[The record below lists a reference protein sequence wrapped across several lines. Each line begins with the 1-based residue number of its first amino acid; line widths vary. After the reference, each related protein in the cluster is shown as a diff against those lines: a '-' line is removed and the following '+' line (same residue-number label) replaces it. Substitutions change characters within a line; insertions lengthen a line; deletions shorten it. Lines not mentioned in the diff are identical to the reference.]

1 MRAGSVLAGFSRPSV
16 SFISRKIEMVEK
28 QRAYL
33 SPPVQDSEEKTQR
46 ASLLLAI
53 SLIALLLSLCFSLLY
68 PFLPRYAAWRWVAMV
83 ISALPS
89 LSALWLLRRGRVRL
103 ASILFVVLLWLAV
116 TLYAAFVGGIQSASF
131 TIYTLAMLSAGI
143 LFGWHVGFFVAALT
157 LVVGFV
163 LTFAR
168 AHDVLPVQL
177 VASTPVSAGLA
188 YATGLG
194 GVVLLL
200 YRVTRITERTLL
212 RAQRNERALAQSYR
226 ELEAEIAERKRVEQT
241 SRERGQYLEQV
252 LAAAPDAII
261 TLDAQHSV
269 VEWNPGA
276 EELFGYTR
284 EEAIG
289 RNVDELITTS
299 DTREEAMRLTQTV
312 ASKKDV
318 GPVTRVR
325 YRKDGSPVDVMLSG
339 APIFVDENL
348 MGMVAIYTDIS
359 DRVNAEKEERLL
371 FNRMQR
377 QQATLVRLLTDPS
390 LVEGRLEEALHAIA
404 AAAAD
409 TLGVERANV
418 WRLSA
423 SGRELRCLASVD
435 LGADHPSLEPVLVV
449 EQYPRFFR
457 ALGAGRIVDVSDVRA
472 DQRTSELAQG
482 RWTPLGIQAS
492 LSAPVHRRGQVVG
505 LVCHDH
511 RGGKRAWTAD
521 EVTFAGQIAD
531 LVAQVFL
538 NADLRRRT
546 DELAA
551 ITRVSRE
558 ITSVPDLGRVFRSI
572 ARHAAELSHSDASGV
587 FAFRPDGRLY
597 VEAGYGVGEAFLEA
611 INRHGIELGTGAIG
625 RASAARK
632 AVQITDTWSDPDYKY
647 NHIARLEN
655 TRGVLAVPMIRG
667 DETIGGIVLWHRQ
680 PRHFSSEEVAF
691 LRALAQQC
699 VNAVENVRL
708 LEAEARRRRE
718 AETLRAAT
726 QALSAT
732 LDLPELLELILSELQ
747 KVVPYDSASVQQLL
761 GGQLEIIGGRGF
773 PNLNELL
780 GVCFDPRADDN
791 PNGRVLRARKPLILG
806 DAPEVY
812 AEFHRDPHGQAN
824 IRSWLGVPL
833 LLGDRVIGMI
843 ALDKRESG
851 FYTQEHARMAQAFA
865 PQAAIAIENAR
876 VFAQEEQRATALAN
890 ALEQRGELDRLK
902 DEFIQ
907 NVSHELRT
915 PLGLIQGYSEL
926 LDQGELGGLRPEQL
940 EPVAI
945 IARRARMLGKLVQ
958 NLTAILETE
967 TQQSKRETIDL
978 GALVTDLVAD
988 FQVVA
993 GQAGLT
999 LRAEVPP
1006 GLPTVFGDRTH
1017 LHRVLDNLLGNA
1029 IKFTASG
1036 GEICARL
1043 SRENESLFLQVVDTG
1058 VGIPQDQLHRVFER
1072 FYQVDG
1078 SMSRRYGGA
1087 GLGLALVK
1095 EIVEAHHGRVRVASV
1110 LGQGTTFTVQLP
1122 VHPD

>member
-1 MRAGSVLAGFSRPSV
+1 
-16 SFISRKIEMVEK
+16 MVEK
-28 QRAYL
+28 LRVYL
-33 SPPVQDSEEKTQR
+33 YPPVLDSEEKTQL
-46 ASLLLAI
+46 AALLTAV
-53 SLIALLLSLCFSLLY
+53 SLIALLLSLCFSLLF
-68 PFLPRYAAWRWVAMV
+68 PFSPQYSTWRWVTLGLL
-83 ISALPS
+83 ALPS
-89 LSALWLLRRGRVRL
+89 LSALWLLHHGRVRL
-103 ASILFVVLLWLAV
+103 ASMLFITLMWLV
-116 TLYAAFVGGIQSASF
+116 ITLYTALAGEIQSASF
-131 TIYTLAMLSAGI
+131 SIYTLVILSAG
-143 LFGWHVGFFVAALT
+143 LLLGWHAGFLVAGST
-157 LVVGFV
+157 LVVGSA
-163 LTFAR
+163 LIYAA
-168 AHDVLPVQL
+168 AHDALPLQL
-177 VASTPVSAGLA
+177 VASTPIAAGA
-188 YATGLG
+188 GYAAGLG
-194 GVVLLL
+194 GVIMLL
-200 YRVTRITERTLL
+200 YRVTRITESTLL
-212 RAQRNERALAQSYR
+212 RVRRSERALAESYR
-226 ELEAEIAERKRVEQT
+226 ELETEIAERKRVEQT
-241 SRERGQYLEQV
+241 SRERQQYLEQV

-261 TLDAQHSV
+261 TLDARHHI

-276 EELFGYTR
+276 VRLFGYSR
-284 EEAIG
+284 KEAMG

-299 DTREEAMRLTQTV
+299 DTLEEAVHLTQTV
-312 ASKKDV
+312 ASEKDI

-339 APIFVDENL
+339 APIFVDRRL
-348 MGMVAIYTDIS
+348 IGMVAIYTDIA

-371 FNRMQR
+371 FDRMRR
-377 QQATLVRLLTDPS
+377 QQATLVRLLTHPA
-390 LVEGRLEEALHAIA
+390 LTEGRLEEALEAIVA
-404 AAAAD
+404 AAAE
-409 TLGVERANV
+409 TLGIERANV

-423 SGRELRCLASVD
+423 SGRELRCLAGVD
-435 LGADHPSLEPVLVV
+435 LGTGYPRPEPVLAVA
-449 EQYPRFFR
+449 QYPRYFQ
-457 ALGAGRIVDVSDVRA
+457 ALGAGRIVDAADVRV
-472 DQRTSELAQG
+472 DPRTSELTQHC
-482 RWTPLGIQAS
+482 WEPLGIRAS
-492 LSAPVHRRGQVVG
+492 LSAPVHRQGKVVG

-511 RGGKRAWTAD
+511 RGGSHIWTAD

-558 ITSVPDLGRVFRSI
+558 ITSVPDLGKVFRSI

-587 FAFRPDGRLY
+587 FAFRSDGRLY

-611 INRHGIELGTGAIG
+611 VNRHGIQLGSGAIG
-625 RASAARK
+625 RASATREP
-632 AVQITDTWSDPDYKY
+632 VQIADTLSDLEYRY
-647 NHIARLEN
+647 GHIAKLEN

-667 DETIGGIVLWHRQ
+667 DEVIGGIVLWHRQ

-732 LDLPELLELILSELQ
+732 LDLPQLLELILSELQ

-761 GGQLEIIGGRGF
+761 RGQLEIIGGRGF

-780 GVCFDPRADDN
+780 GVCFDPAADDN
-791 PNGRVLRARKPLILG
+791 PNGRVLRSREPVILG
-806 DAPEVY
+806 DAPEIY
-812 AEFHRDPHGQAN
+812 AEFHRDPHGQAG

-843 ALDKRESG
+843 ALDKREPG
-851 FYTQEHARMAQAFA
+851 FYTREHARMAQAFA

-907 NVSHELRT
+907 NVSHELRI
-915 PLGLIQGYSEL
+915 PLGLIQGYAEL
-926 LDQGELGGLRPEQL
+926 LDQGELGGLQPVQR

-967 TQQSKRETIDL
+967 TRQSKRETINL
-978 GALVTDLVAD
+978 GSLVTDLVAD

-993 GQAGLT
+993 SQAGLT
-999 LRAEVPP
+999 LRTEVPSR
-1006 GLPTVFGDRTH
+1006 LPAVFGDRTH

-1029 IKFTASG
+1029 VKFTASG
-1036 GEICARL
+1036 GEICVRL
-1043 SRENESLFLQVVDTG
+1043 WHENESLFLQVADTG
-1058 VGIPQDQLHRVFER
+1058 VGIPQDQLQRVFER

-1095 EIVEAHHGRVRVASV
+1095 EIVEAHHGCVSVASK
-1110 LGQGTTFTVQLP
+1110 LGKGTTFTLQLP
-1122 VHPD
+1122 VHKD